1 MVADVAKFTVVS
13 AKLPVDLYQE
23 LALRIPEG
31 DRSNFIREAIF
42 EKLEQT
48 PRANKLL
55 ELENNLIQLT
65 KTVNTIKN
73 SLAKLEILAHESGKT
88 NPYVFC
94 VDSIDRKLV
103 TFLID
108 YRGATTPEIAEH
120 LETNRWL
127 VLNRLRKLE
136 KTSKNQL
143 GKPIVE
149 YYAGQ
154 RNGKCKAWW
163 INEDLIET

>member
-1 MVADVAKFTVVS
+1 MVMADNTVVS
-13 AKLPVDLYQE
+13 AKLPDKLYKE

-31 DRSNFIREAIF
+31 ERSAFIREAIF
-42 EKLEQT
+42 EKLEKI
-48 PRANKLL
+48 PRPNKLL
-55 ELENNLIQLT
+55 KLEKSLNQLT
-65 KTVNTIKN
+65 KTVTTIKN
-73 SLAKLEILAHESGKT
+73 SLAQLEILAHESGKT

-94 VDSIDRKLV
+94 VDSIDNKLV

-108 YRGATTPEIAEH
+108 HRGATTPELAEH

-136 KTSKNQL
+136 KSSKKQL
-143 GKPIVE
+143 GKPMFE

-154 RNGKCKAWW
+154 RNGKRKAWW